1 VEFFLPGLL
10 AAFSMYTNVL
20 GISMQNVELR
30 KSRAMKRLYATS
42 LTRKEWVA
50 GNYIAQT
57 FLAFLLTII
66 FVLAGSLT
74 LQVPLIPHI
83 SIGPVIFLGAV
94 MSSGLGM
101 TISNIVR
108 GENSIILSN
117 IVVFSMM
124 FLSGALFP
132 LDLGP
137 PVLRELSSFLP
148 LTYLLDALRITLS
161 GGFESR
167 LGLDFLMMGIFSIAF
182 TIFGSVRIG
191 KKRVEI

>member
-1 VEFFLPGLL
+1 
-10 AAFSMYTNVL
+10 MYTNVL
-20 GISMQNVELR
+20 GVSMQNVELR
-30 KSRAMKRLYATS
+30 KSHAMKRLFATS
-42 LTRKEWVA
+42 LTRKQWVA

-57 FLAFLLTII
+57 LLAFLLTII
-66 FVLAGSLT
+66 FVVAGSLT

-83 SIGPVIFLGAV
+83 SIVPVILLGAA

-137 PVLRELSSFLP
+137 PALRALSNFLP
-148 LTYLLDALRITLS
+148 LTYLLDGLRITLS
-161 GGFESR
+161 GRFESP
-167 LGLDFLMMGIFSIAF
+167 LGLDLLMMGIFSIAF
-182 TIFGSVRIG
+182 TILGSVRIRNT
-191 KKRVEI
+191 RVEI